1 MMAYTYW
8 RTLPLLALHFFW
20 PPLLPLLRYD
30 MLLQSRCAGNHAWAQ
45 QGTQVCSHR
54 FWRHPVREEALSS
67 LDMYAR
73 SVCCKKQCRW
83 RYIPDNRR
91 TEVVIVSAIVL
102 VLVLVSLAAIF
113 VGWRWGSYQVYSTV
127 SSYIYIYKDRQ
138 WFDPGWFAG
147 MPYHILFGP
156 DTGQHEL
163 CMIKQRSASTYKA
176 YYDIAVSAEVMH
188 SVRSHS
194 GLWSEYS
201 GQWKCFVIST
211 SSALKRQVSF
221 GFCLW
226 IVQDTWVRGL
236 ERDCATRQGHH
247 RWCLPS
253 SATS

>member
-102 VLVLVSLAAIF
+102 VRVLVLWAAIF

-127 SSYIYIYKDRQ
+127 SSYIYIYIQR
-138 WFDPGWFAG
+138 P
-147 MPYHILFGP
+147 P
-156 DTGQHEL
+156 
-163 CMIKQRSASTYKA
+163 MIWSRLIRRY
-176 YYDIAVSAEVMH
+176 AVSHIIRSGHRPTRIMH
-188 SVRSHS
+188 D
-194 GLWSEYS
+194 
-201 GQWKCFVIST
+201 KAT
-211 SSALKRQVSF
+211 
-221 GFCLW
+221 FCLDLQSVLW
-226 IVQDTWVRGL
+226 Y
-236 ERDCATRQGHH
+236 C
-247 RWCLPS
+247 CLS
-253 SATS
+253 WSHA

>member
-1 MMAYTYW
+1 MSMKIHT
-8 RTLPLLALHFFW
+8 R
-20 PPLLPLLRYD
+20 
-30 MLLQSRCAGNHAWAQ
+30 Q
-45 QGTQVCSHR
+45 QANRGSNRKCHCSC
-54 FWRHPVREEALSS
+54 SCS
-67 LDMYAR
+67 
-73 SVCCKKQCRW
+73 C
-83 RYIPDNRR
+83 
-91 TEVVIVSAIVL
+91 
-102 VLVLVSLAAIF
+102 LVS
-113 VGWRWGSYQVYSTV
+113 SYICGLKMRVLSGLLDGELL
-127 SSYIYIYKDRQ
+127 YIYIYKDRQ